1 MPRHADA
8 LRCLQ
13 MEAERCY
20 RLARGVTDPAAITA
34 LTNLGKELDAQIAA
48 LEAERLQGRAA
59 LLLPERV

>member
-1 MPRHADA
+1 
-8 LRCLQ
+8 

-20 RLARGVTDPAAITA
+20 RLARGVTDPAAITV
-34 LTNLGKELDAQIAA
+34 LTNLGKKLDAQIAA